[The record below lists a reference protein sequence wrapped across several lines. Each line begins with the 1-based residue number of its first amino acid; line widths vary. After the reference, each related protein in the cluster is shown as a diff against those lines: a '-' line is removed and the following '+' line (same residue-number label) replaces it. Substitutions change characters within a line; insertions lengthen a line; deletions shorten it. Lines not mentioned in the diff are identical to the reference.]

1 MSCVPSLLLS
11 DGETHRQSVQDL
23 DGLAAPVIECRSVG
37 SWRRS
42 AGSAKS
48 FCPRPDGIHCQQT
61 DEIAGRLA
69 IRAAALLIC
78 AATVPRPA
86 VAVPRISKRP
96 IVTQVDLDVEITRAW
111 LPQFL
116 ITLLGLTC

>member
-1 MSCVPSLLLS
+1 MQ
-11 DGETHRQSVQDL
+11 GRL
-23 DGLAAPVIECRSVG
+23 DPGA
-37 SWRRS
+37 WS

-48 FCPRPDGIHCQQT
+48 FCPRPDGIHYQQT

-69 IRAAALLIC
+69 IRAAALFIC

-96 IVTQVDLDVEITRAW
+96 IVTQVDLDAEITRAW

-116 ITLLGLTC
+116 LMLLRLTC